1 MKAVVGTFNKEKAL
15 SVIVKTLTLCLNAVL
30 IVQDEALEED
40 NAVREGI
47 KELQSVG
54 PDNLEAGE
62 LEEMVQMLYQ
72 IQGKLSYILS
82 LFETLHRWGTARRLC
97 ILWWIV
103 YLDHRGRAASG
114 DWTMQS
120 ADVPWH

>member
-1 MKAVVGTFNKEKAL
+1 MKAVVGTFNEEKAL
-15 SVIVKTLTLCLNAVL
+15 VEAFCDCENFNCISNFVL

-47 KELQSVG
+47 KELQSAG
-54 PDNLEAGE
+54 PDNLETGE
-62 LEEMVQMLYQ
+62 LEELVQMLYQ

-97 ILWWIV
+97 NL
-103 YLDHRGRAASG
+103 
-114 DWTMQS
+114 
-120 ADVPWH
+120 